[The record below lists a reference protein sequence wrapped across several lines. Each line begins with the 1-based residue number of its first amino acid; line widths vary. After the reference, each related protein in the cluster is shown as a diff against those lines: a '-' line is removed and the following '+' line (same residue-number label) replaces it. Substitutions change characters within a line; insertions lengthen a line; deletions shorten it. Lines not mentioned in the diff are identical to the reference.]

1 MTSKPAGSYPQ
12 EFRRT
17 IGIGFNKDILT
28 QYVVPGWMLKLD
40 EEGAYGNDCTEEY
53 PKGSIKMKEGNGI
66 GTGRLFM
73 VQLRL
78 GE

>member
-1 MTSKPAGSYPQ
+1 
-12 EFRRT
+12 
-17 IGIGFNKDILT
+17 
-28 QYVVPGWMLKLD
+28 MLKLD